1 MNISNQTLKPDRS
14 IELINT
20 AFYRKASE
28 YKLHHIVFWFGYLLF
43 WILFFSNG
51 IGLRPA
57 IVNSTVIVVIQF
69 AASYFNLYFLFPKL
83 LKQKHYL
90 SYVFSVMLT
99 VALSCFLLAIAF
111 FSLDTISPS
120 SKPDIWTRDFFITNS
135 ISVSYTLAITMSL
148 KLVKQWYE
156 RERQT
161 KHLEK
166 LNMETEL
173 KYLKTQINPHFLFNA
188 LNGLYALSLKK
199 SDDAPEMVLKLADI
213 LRYVLYEGGS
223 RWVPLEKEV
232 NYIQS
237 FLDLEKLRHGD
248 RLRVEFNTEGN
259 LGTLNVAPMLFLTFI
274 ENSFKHGISSTA
286 EGGFVQVNIRAGQ
299 DEIFFS
305 IRNSK
310 PVESSRGIN
319 GDSGGIGLTNV
330 KKRLHLL
337 YPNQHELKIRDD
349 EGTYLVELKL
359 NAHPEMESLTN
370 MYDNEMYDR

>member
-1 MNISNQTLKPDRS
+1 MD
-14 IELINT
+14 LINT
-20 AFYRKASE
+20 AFYQKATE
-28 YKLHHIVFWFGYLLF
+28 YKLHHVVFWLGYLLF

-57 IVNSTVIVVIQF
+57 IINSTVIVIVQF
-69 AASYFNLYFLFPKL
+69 AASYFNLYVLFPRL
-83 LKQKHYL
+83 LKQKFYL
-90 SYVFSVMLT
+90 LYILSVILT
-99 VALSCFLLAIAF
+99 VALSCFLLAMAF
-111 FSLDTISPS
+111 YSLDTISPS
-120 SKPDIWTRDFFITNS
+120 SKPGIWTSQFFITNS

-161 KHLEK
+161 RYLEK

-213 LRYVLYEGGS
+213 LRYVLYEGGA

-237 FLDLEKLRHGD
+237 FLDLEKLRHGQ
-248 RLRVEFNTEGN
+248 RLRVEFRTEGN
-259 LGTLNVAPMLFLTFI
+259 LGNLNVAPMLFLTFI
-274 ENSFKHGISSTA
+274 ENSFKHGISSSA
-286 EGGFVQVNIRAGQ
+286 DGGFVQVLLKVIEDQ
-299 DEIFFS
+299 ILFS

-310 PVESSRGIN
+310 PAEVPNRIN
-319 GDSGGIGLTNV
+319 GDAGGIGLTNV
-330 KKRLHLL
+330 KKRLQLL
-337 YPNQHELKIRDD
+337 YPNKHALRIRDD
-349 EGTYLVELKL
+349 QGSYLVELQL
-359 NAHPEMESLTN
+359 DAHPENEPTSE
-370 MYDNEMYDR
+370 YYENEMYDR